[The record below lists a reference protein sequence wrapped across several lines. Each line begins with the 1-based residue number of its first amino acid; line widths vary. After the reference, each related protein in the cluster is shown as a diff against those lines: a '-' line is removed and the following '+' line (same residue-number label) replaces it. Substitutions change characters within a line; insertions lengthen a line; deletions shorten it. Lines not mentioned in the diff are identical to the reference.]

1 MCSMA
6 SEPAELRAYQVVL
19 AHIEGGILNG
29 TYRKGDLLPPERG
42 LAAQLNVGRSRC
54 ARRSGCCTPRG

>member
-29 TYRKGDLLPPERG
+29 TYRKGDLLPPS
-42 LAAQLNVGRSRC
+42 VTWPPS
-54 ARRSGCCTPRG
+54 